1 MEKEEIRA
9 STFKTHIKY
18 DAVRWDRVIVL
29 QVSSQYRQ
37 VLSQVPSQDQQ
48 VLSQVKA
55 KKS

>member
-18 DAVRWDRVIVL
+18 DAVWWDRVIVL

-48 VLSQVKA
+48 VLSQVQVQL
-55 KKS
+55 